1 MNVRLAFLMTLAAA
15 PALAVDAFEIQI
27 YDGSADAP
35 GQAGLEVHLNQ
46 PKGGP
51 LHFTLEPSYGITEFW
66 ELGGYFQTADGKY
79 EGVKLR
85 SKFVT
90 PESFSTSFR
99 LGLNFELSRI
109 PNEGWGGEIRPIL
122 AFENE
127 RFLVAVNPIVSFPAA
142 FEPGAMAKVK
152 FWVMGAGLEYYWA
165 PADSQQYL
173 YETVDLFGVKD
184 VEVNLALGQG
194 LTSESQ
200 SLIFKMILGYAF

>member
-1 MNVRLAFLMTLAAA
+1 VNVRLAFLMTLAAT

-127 RFLVAVNPIVSFPAA
+127 RFLVAVNPIVSFPVA
-142 FEPGAMAKVK
+142 FEPGAMAKVSS
-152 FWVMGAGLEYYWA
+152 G
-165 PADSQQYL
+165 
-173 YETVDLFGVKD
+173 
-184 VEVNLALGQG
+184 
-194 LTSESQ
+194 
-200 SLIFKMILGYAF
+200 

>member
-1 MNVRLAFLMTLAAA
+1 VIPRLALLAVLVAT
-15 PALAVDAFEIQI
+15 PALAVDAYEIQI

-35 GQAGLEVHLNQ
+35 GQAGLEVHLNS

-51 LHFTLEPSYGITEFW
+51 VHFTLEPSFGITDFW

-90 PESFSTSFR
+90 PESFDPNFR

-122 AFENE
+122 AWEND